1 LPKYLPVHW
10 LSKEA
15 RYRIIDVLLSTRTI
29 KSLATELGIT
39 RNAVRKYI
47 SRETHPSD
55 EVMEKVF
62 EIIAPYEEERLIKLV
77 IDDIVEALKTLV
89 NGLDEE
95 QYRVYLR
102 EKLREVLGKLER

>member
-1 LPKYLPVHW
+1 MPKYLPVHW